1 MPMGPIQNPH
11 IYWRVTGPPGTPTS
25 TGESQAHTE
34 PPHLLEGH
42 RPIRNPHIYW
52 RVTGPPGTP
61 TSTGGSQAH
70 LEPPHLL
77 EGHRPIRTPTSTAG
91 VPGPSLQDLMGPL
104 PRDPGAA

>member
-25 TGESQAHTE
+25 TGGSQAH
-34 PPHLLEGH
+34 PD
-42 RPIRNPHIYW
+42 PHIYW

-77 EGHRPIRTPTSTAG
+77 QGSQAHLEPPHLLQGSQDPACKTSWDPFPVTL
-91 VPGPSLQDLMGPL
+91 GP
-104 PRDPGAA
+104 RE